1 MFSRVLVIVEFLVC
15 SSRLFFIY
23 LFMCLFIY
31 FCGGERFYAW
41 GGKEVER
48 HEYNVTLIWYLIL
61 LDWFLLRFYG
71 QWEKNIASF
80 SSQDP
85 KIICEEYEL
94 FSFFLYFDSWT
105 DQCFSYPSELEAQM
119 KKEKEGREELQR
131 KYDLLEEDYVVQKA
145 QVRICVWWNEYS
157 WN

>member
-1 MFSRVLVIVEFLVC
+1 M
-15 SSRLFFIY
+15 
-23 LFMCLFIY
+23 
-31 FCGGERFYAW
+31 G
-41 GGKEVER
+41 
-48 HEYNVTLIWYLIL
+48 
-61 LDWFLLRFYG
+61 
-71 QWEKNIASF
+71 KNIASF

-145 QVRICVWWNEYS
+145 QVRICV
-157 WN
+157 